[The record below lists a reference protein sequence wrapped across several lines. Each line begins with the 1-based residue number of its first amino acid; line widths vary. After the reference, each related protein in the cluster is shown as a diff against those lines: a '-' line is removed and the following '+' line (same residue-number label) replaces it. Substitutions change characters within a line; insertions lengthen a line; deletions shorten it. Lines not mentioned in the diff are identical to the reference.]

1 MKKILCLILAVLFVI
16 MLSVSVFAGD
26 EPDIAD
32 ENTDDGRRMQTV
44 LLIAAS
50 ALAVAVVAFVV
61 TRNFIK
67 SK

>member
-26 EPDIAD
+26 ESDIAD